1 MKIAVVDSETNTM
14 DEPHDPTS
22 VKGVLLRRVNGTNE
36 VLLLR
41 NDRDEWELPGG
52 RPEAGETPE
61 ECLTREI
68 FEETGLT
75 IGVGP
80 RIQSGLLTICPP
92 HVPKTKNILILAYGC
107 HLQAPDDAQAP
118 ITLSSEHKRAGWI
131 GVEELPLRSDV
142 PKIYKT
148 AVLSWSHE
156 LDR

>member
-75 IGVGP
+75 VAVGP
-80 RIQSGLLTICPP
+80 RIQSGVLTICPP
-92 HVPKTKNILILAYGC
+92 HVPKTKSILILAYGC

-142 PKIYKT
+142 PVIYKT